1 MNARYKRWLLVA
13 GVALVGIIAALLW
26 GLRSGDETDR
36 PPDPRMTRSQVRL
49 YFAGQQSALLAGED
63 RVIEHLDTPT
73 DQASA
78 IVRELIR
85 GPESDRTGT
94 IPDGTALLGL
104 RIDEG
109 IVYVDLSGDVSENHP
124 GGSES
129 ELMTIYS
136 IVNSLTENVA
146 GVKAVRILIE
156 GDPVNTLAGHIDLR
170 TPLQADTHLIP

>member
-1 MNARYKRWLLVA
+1 MNTKHKRLLLVA
-13 GVALVGIIAALLW
+13 GVALVAITVAFLW
-26 GLRSGDETDR
+26 WLRSGDETDR
-36 PPDPRMTRSQVRL
+36 PAEPPMTRSQVRI

-63 RVIEHLDTPT
+63 RAIEYLDTPT

-109 IVYVDLSGDVSENHP
+109 VAYVDLSGEVSDNHP

-146 GVKAVRILIE
+146 GVKAVQILIE
-156 GDPVNTLAGHIDLR
+156 GKRANTLAGHIDLR
-170 TPLQADTHLIP
+170 TPLRADTHLIP